1 MILLVY
7 EDVIISRLKRT
18 MLRAR
23 APQKKRESKSSD
35 YALHTVNGMLVS
47 NG

>member
-18 MLRAR
+18 MLRSRAR
-23 APQKKRESKSSD
+23 APQKERESKSSD
-35 YALHTVNGMLVS
+35 YALHTVNGMLV
-47 NG
+47 